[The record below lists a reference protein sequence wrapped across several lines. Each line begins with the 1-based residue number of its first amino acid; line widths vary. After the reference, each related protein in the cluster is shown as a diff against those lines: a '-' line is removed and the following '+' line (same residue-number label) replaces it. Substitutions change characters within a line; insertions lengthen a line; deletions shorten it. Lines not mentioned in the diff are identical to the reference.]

1 MSKDGYRAVRWL
13 RRRPHERRGGNVR
26 ADDGFTRE
34 GPTLAALA
42 DEYLEH
48 MRIRNRTPV
57 AVQNRYKELKVFLAW
72 TEERDLLEP
81 EQITRSIL
89 ESYQRWT
96 WAYRKKNGRPLGIST
111 QRGRLGAVMLFFA
124 WLCRQHRLEANPAS
138 EIELPR
144 PEKKLTIEALSIRQ
158 VEAVLSQPN
167 IGDPLGIRDRAI
179 LELFYSTGIRRSEL
193 ARLDLGDLNRDKRLL
208 RIRQGKGR
216 KDRVVPVGARAMDW
230 MEKYLEDVRPLLMVK
245 AEQQAL
251 FLSGYGEP
259 FNADVL
265 DVISSFSSYGFSPDL
280 ALKPDVI
287 HTVNWGA
294 GLTSFI
300 NQAETRG
307 LFEQSLVMMTTGLL
321 SQAEILPKGV
331 AFSGRG
337 YHLQYPDPDKYAPS
351 RDYLR
356 SYKAKFNSLP
366 DYTGS
371 FMAQAFY
378 GLKAAIEKA
387 VKAKNGGWPSNEEI
401 GAAMEGLAF
410 DTPRGQVLV
419 RKDHEGIN
427 DAMWGLTSG
436 KKNAEF
442 GYPVLDDFRVFPAA
456 DILPPEGTK
465 TIEWIAPI
473 RAQAS
478 IAIGNSGTIP
488 MYRITRSPFSTP
500 SERRTLANLHTS

>member
-1 MSKDGYRAVRWL
+1 MHSAVIAEPAGEEKGGVTMRNGVRRVVGTLVLVAACLQFGPAAAQSKPSEIKIAIVQFLSGAGAPHDASSVNTAKLLTEQFNASGGIAGVRLNTMYVDEAGSTADKVAEYRRLVQDEKIAIVIGYTSSANCLAVA
-13 RRRPHERRGGNVR
+13 PV
-26 ADDGFTRE
+26 
-34 GPTLAALA
+34 A
-42 DEYLEH
+42 DELKTLTIFQVCANYRLVDKGVYKYVF
-48 MRIRNRTPV
+48 RT
-57 AVQNRYKELKVFLAW
+57 AAH
-72 TEERDLLEP
+72 
-81 EQITRSIL
+81 
-89 ESYQRWT
+89 
-96 WAYRKKNGRPLGIST
+96 A
-111 QRGRLGAVMLFFA
+111 
-124 WLCRQHRLEANPAS
+124 AS
-138 EIELPR
+138 ENVAAARYVLALKPNL
-144 PEKKLTIEALSIRQ
+144 KTIAGMNYDY
-158 VEAVLSQPN
+158 AY
-167 IGDPLGIRDRAI
+167 GRDSWDVFKRAI
-179 LELFYSTGIRRSEL
+179 LKLKPDVQVVGELWPKFLATEYSSEIS
-193 ARLDLGDLNRDKRLL
+193 RL
-208 RIRQGKGR
+208 
-216 KDRVVPVGARAMDW
+216 
-230 MEKYLEDVRPLLMVK
+230 
-245 AEQQAL
+245 
-251 FLSGYGEP
+251 
-259 FNADVL
+259 
-265 DVISSFSSYGFSPDL
+265 L

-321 SQAEILPKGV
+321 SQAENLPKGV

-387 VKAKNGGWPSNEEI
+387 IKAKNGGWPSNEEI

-456 DILPPEGTK
+456 DIIPPESTK
-465 TIEWIAPI
+465 TIEWIEGWPT
-473 RAQAS
+473 QK
-478 IAIGNSGTIP
+478 
-488 MYRITRSPFSTP
+488 
-500 SERRTLANLHTS
+500 